1 MDNEPTNEKEVC
13 SEPRATA
20 PPAKYLFCS
29 IFLYKKNSKDFSL
42 EVILLCYNFLKTVK
56 FNDGGYP
63 IESEV
68 VRMCVL
74 PKSYRKETPFASCGN
89 HCFDFSSRALWQSS
103 I

>member
-1 MDNEPTNEKEVC
+1 M
-13 SEPRATA
+13 
-20 PPAKYLFCS
+20 
-29 IFLYKKNSKDFSL
+29 
-42 EVILLCYNFLKTVK
+42 TVRL
-56 FNDGGYP
+56 NDGGYP

-103 I
+103 ILVFNCNRETISSID